1 MSSDFAKLC
10 GGISM
15 NSRKQINPPASN
27 ENHRSR
33 LWVKGVNRASFAM
46 EDKALAVFQPDI
58 LINAQYLSTY
68 RRRFYL
74 QPEQVLMLAV
84 LEDAV
89 MCFQDNVTAVAPRK
103 QMLFREA
110 EEWILNDDQSY
121 LFSFDNICEG
131 LGLNPD
137 YLRRG
142 LKRWQE
148 EILRELDRKQP
159 RQRWAS

>member
-1 MSSDFAKLC
+1 
-10 GGISM
+10 M
-15 NSRKQINPPASN
+15 NSRKQINSQGSN
-27 ENHRSR
+27 DSHRSR
-33 LWVKGVNRASFAM
+33 LWVKGVNRASSAM

-58 LINAQYLSTY
+58 LINAQYLATY

-110 EEWILNDDQSY
+110 EEWIFNDDKSY

-131 LGLNPD
+131 IGLNPD

-142 LKRWQE
+142 LKRWKDE
-148 EILRELDRKQP
+148 MLGELDSKQA

>member
-1 MSSDFAKLC
+1 
-10 GGISM
+10 M
-15 NSRKQINPPASN
+15 NSRKKLKAEAPHHTQQ
-27 ENHRSR
+27 SR
-33 LWVKGVNRASFAM
+33 LWVKGVNRGSFVS

-58 LINAQYLSTY
+58 LINTQFLSTY

-89 MCFQDNVTAVAPRK
+89 LCFQDNVAAATPRK

-110 EEWILNDDQSY
+110 DEWIFSSADSY
-121 LFSFDNICEG
+121 LFSFDNICEA
-131 LGLNPD
+131 LALDPN

-142 LKRWQE
+142 LKRWKE
-148 EILRELDRKQP
+148 ETLGELDRKQP